1 MVQNNLIS
9 PAPNILIAKNINNF
23 KNSTIVQDALGKIRP
38 TWNVIKNG

>member
-1 MVQNNLIS
+1 MKI
-9 PAPNILIAKNINNF
+9 KEHINNF

>member
-1 MVQNNLIS
+1 MKIKEHINNL
-9 PAPNILIAKNINNF
+9 